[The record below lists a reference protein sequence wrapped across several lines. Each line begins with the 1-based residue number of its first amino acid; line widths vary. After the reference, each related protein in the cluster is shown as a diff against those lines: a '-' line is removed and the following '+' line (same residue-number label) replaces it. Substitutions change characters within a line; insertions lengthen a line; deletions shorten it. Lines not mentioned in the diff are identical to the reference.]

1 MMDDREH
8 SDARTAIGPQAAS
21 DSRAGFKR
29 RMRLHQS
36 WYRHE
41 VLGVPCGT
49 GPFPSSRSY
58 YGNMLDAES
67 ARKGL
72 NFLSPRIH
80 SLAERRIA
88 EGVGTVDVFRLR
100 RNMLSSQPM
109 CFNLFGEL
117 ALDLELATVLGRS
130 LWGDHVRK
138 VTAVRFEWAPARR
151 AEYLNDGTAFDA
163 FIEYEASDGKRGF
176 IGIETKLTEPF
187 SQRKRYRREEY
198 MKWMAKPNAPWHDG
212 STDEVS
218 RLSHNQLWRDH
229 LLAWALLAH
238 PESDYAHGRFVV
250 VFHGDDAHTNRVV
263 AGYRRLLRD
272 EATFQPLELGE
283 IVSAWRPHAGD
294 WLAEFERRY
303 VDLSGSDRLAFDQ
316 TT

>member
-1 MMDDREH
+1 MKDDREH

-88 EGVGTVDVFRLR
+88 EGFGTVDVFRLR

-117 ALDLELATVLGRS
+117 ACDLDLATVLARA

-138 VTAVRFEWAPARR
+138 VTSVHFEWAPSPQ
-151 AEYLNDGTAFDA
+151 AEYLDDRTAFDA
-163 FIEYEASDGKRGF
+163 VIEYEATDGRPGF

-187 SQRKRYRREEY
+187 SQKRYRGDKYRR
-198 MKWMAKPNAPWHDG
+198 WMRTPGAPWHD
-212 STDEVS
+212 DAADQVS
-218 RLSHNQLWRDH
+218 IVAHNQLWRDH
-229 LLAWALLAH
+229 LLAWALLSH
-238 PESDYAHGRFVV
+238 PESAYGHGRLAVV
-250 VFHGDDAHTNRVV
+250 YHGEDHDTNNVIR
-263 AGYRRLLRD
+263 GYRQLRRD
-272 EATFQPLELGE
+272 GDTTFESLDLAT
-283 IVSAWRPHAGD
+283 IVTAWKPHAGD

-303 VDLSGSDRLAFDQ
+303 VDLSGSEGLAFDQ